1 MKYYIYNYITKRYLK
16 YTIFME
22 FPDYNRRKA
31 WYIVFILTLANV
43 SSFIDRQVLSLL
55 VKPIKRDLHLTDTEM
70 SLLMGLSFA
79 IFYTLF
85 GMLIGRLADRNSRRN
100 IIIAGITIWSV
111 MTTFCASVGSY
122 GQFFLARMGVGVGE
136 STLSPSAYSMISDL
150 FPKSRLATA
159 LSVFSLGIFLGS
171 GLAMLI
177 GSGIVAKLPTE
188 GMIHIPV
195 FGEIYP
201 WQMIFLYVGLP
212 GLIVALLLLTIKEP
226 ARTGTLQKDGETIK
240 LSLSESLAIIFKHK
254 KAYLL
259 MCFAATFGAM
269 INYGSNAWIPTFI
282 ARTYGWEVPKAGA
295 FYGVVLVI
303 SSAVGVLFGG
313 WYADRLTKKG
323 YSDGRLRINI
333 FCASLCI
340 ISCLIPLLPRAEWAL
355 LAIAIPTFALSA
367 PFGAL
372 TAAIQEIM
380 PNQVRALASS
390 IFLFILNLIGI
401 GLGPTSVALI
411 TDKVFH
417 DENAIRYSLV
427 CLFLF
432 AGTLN
437 LICTLFALKPYRI
450 AIADKEAV

>member
-1 MKYYIYNYITKRYLK
+1 
-16 YTIFME
+16 ME
-22 FPDYNRRKA
+22 SSEKSNGKA
-31 WYIVFILTLANV
+31 WYVLFILTLANI
-43 SSFIDRQVLSLL
+43 SSFIDRQVLNLL

-85 GMLIGRLADRNSRRN
+85 GIFIGRLADRKSRRN
-100 IIIAGITIWSV
+100 IIIAGITIWSA
-111 MTTFCASVGSY
+111 MTTLCAGVGTY
-122 GQFFLARMGVGVGE
+122 LQFFLARMGVGIGE

-150 FPKSRLATA
+150 FPKSKLATA
-159 LSVFSLGIFLGS
+159 LSIFSLGIFLGS

-188 GMIHIPV
+188 GMINVPI

-201 WQMIFLYVGLP
+201 WQMIFFYVGLP
-212 GLIVALLLLTIKEP
+212 GLLVALLLFTIKEP
-226 ARTGTLQKDGETIK
+226 ARTGSLKKDGEIVS
-240 LSLSESLAIIFKHK
+240 LSLSESLKIIFKHK

-269 INYGSNAWIPTFI
+269 INYGSNAWIPTFV
-282 ARTYGWEVPKAGA
+282 ARTYGWEVAKAGA
-295 FYGVVLVI
+295 LYGVVLVI
-303 SSAVGVLFGG
+303 SSALGVLFGG

-323 YSDGRLRINI
+323 YLDGRLRINI

-340 ISCLIPLLPRAEWAL
+340 CSCFIPLLPKAEWAL
-355 LAIAIPTFALSA
+355 LAISIPTFALSA
-367 PFGAL
+367 PFGAV

-437 LICTLFALKPYRI
+437 LLCTLFALKPYR
-450 AIADKEAV
+450 EAVLDK